1 MPSTSA
7 VVHAGSRFEVVLE
20 PLAYGARVTVRDDA
34 HCAPA
39 MRDSNP
45 LATSGHGLHVI
56 AAVASAWGV
65 EPTTGGKSVWAEL
78 RG

>member
-7 VVHAGSRFEVVLE
+7 VVHAGSRFEVVVE
-20 PLAYGARVTVRDDA
+20 PLAYGARVTVHDDT
-34 HCAPA
+34 HLAPA